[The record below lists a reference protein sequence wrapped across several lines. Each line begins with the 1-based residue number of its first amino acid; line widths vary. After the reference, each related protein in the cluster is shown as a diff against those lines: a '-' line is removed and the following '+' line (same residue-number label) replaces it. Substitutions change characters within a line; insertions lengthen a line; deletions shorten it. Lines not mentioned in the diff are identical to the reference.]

1 MILIE
6 LHQLSES
13 LIPLIVVLLLLFLSI
28 CCFIH
33 LWKIEVT
40 TIKFRRDTLVLD
52 PMTSSLGVTRICL
65 LEDHTYF
72 HIRLE
77 IIDLSHHDFTHYF
90 LSG

>member
-13 LIPLIVVLLLLFLSI
+13 LIPIIVVLLLLFLSI

-40 TIKFRRDTLVLD
+40 TIKFRGNTLVLD
-52 PMTSSLGVTRICL
+52 PMTTSLDVTRICL
-65 LEDHTYF
+65 LEDHTNF

-77 IIDLSHHDFTHYF
+77 IKDLSHHDFTGYF